1 MYGRSKFHVK
11 LHGFKGYTFI
21 YSVPYL
27 QKIKA
32 TCNVVAFYVHVQTVL
47 INNAEMN
54 NISV

>member
-1 MYGRSKFHVK
+1 MVSRDTHVCN
-11 LHGFKGYTFI
+11 LH
-21 YSVPYL
+21 V
-27 QKIKA
+27 KIKA